1 MPGPG
6 GGTGSRVG
14 VFSARTGAGFDEL
27 STRISAILIR
37 RLRDLEVE
45 IPLSEGRLL
54 AELTTWSVLV
64 EREYVDGHV
73 RMRLRVPD
81 RALYKLEKFRV

>member
-1 MPGPG
+1 
-6 GGTGSRVG
+6 
-14 VFSARTGAGFDEL
+14 
-27 STRISAILIR
+27 
-37 RLRDLEVE
+37 
-45 IPLSEGRLL
+45 
-54 AELTTWSVLV
+54 VLV